1 MAVEP
6 TPRSVA
12 TYGLLGLIPFLA
24 PPVVALARPDLKP
37 LAGQV
42 QALYGGL
49 ILSFLGGV
57 RWGFAVQTPA
67 PDATT
72 ISLSMLPTIASLAIL
87 TLLGHAPRLEL
98 LALAGALLAHCAWDL
113 TVSAAPAWFARIRT
127 ILTMGAAAGLF
138 AGAWAA
144 G

>member
-1 MAVEP
+1 MAADP
-6 TPRSVA
+6 TPRSVL

-24 PPVVALARPDLKP
+24 PVVIALARPDLTP
-37 LAGQV
+37 QARQV

-57 RWGFAVQTPA
+57 RWGFAVKA
-67 PDATT
+67 PSPDPTT
-72 ISLSMLPTIASLAIL
+72 ITLSMLPTLCALAIL

-98 LALAGALLAHCAWDL
+98 LALAAALLAHWAWDL
-113 TVSAAPAWFARIRT
+113 SASEAPAWFARMRT
-127 ILTMGAAAGLF
+127 ILTIGAAAGLF
-138 AGAWAA
+138 MGAWTL